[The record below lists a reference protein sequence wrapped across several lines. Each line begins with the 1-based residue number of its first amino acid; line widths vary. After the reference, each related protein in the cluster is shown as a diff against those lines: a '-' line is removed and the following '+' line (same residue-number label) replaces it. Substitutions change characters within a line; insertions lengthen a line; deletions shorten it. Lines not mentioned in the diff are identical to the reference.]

1 MLHQHTKTCIQSC
14 NRCL

>member
-1 MLHQHTKTCIQSC
+1 MHQHTKTCIQSC